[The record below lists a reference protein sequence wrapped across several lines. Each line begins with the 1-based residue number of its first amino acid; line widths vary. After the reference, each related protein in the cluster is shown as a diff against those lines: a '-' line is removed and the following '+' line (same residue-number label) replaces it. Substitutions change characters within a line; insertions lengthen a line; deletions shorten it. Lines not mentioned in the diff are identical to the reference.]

1 MLQSYDFHCDRY
13 LLRLLVFQ
21 QLRICLLSEDSVL
34 MNLVKHQV
42 LENTRDACIFSLP
55 SMVRFLLV
63 LAWVVIQG
71 IELVEDVQGVSIN
84 HSTLL
89 STDNWKH
96 ANQQYFKCLGLH

>member
-63 LAWVVIQG
+63 LAWVVIQVF
-71 IELVEDVQGVSIN
+71 LF
-84 HSTLL
+84 LL
-89 STDNWKH
+89 STAGSDKISNL
-96 ANQQYFKCLGLH
+96 KCSWEN